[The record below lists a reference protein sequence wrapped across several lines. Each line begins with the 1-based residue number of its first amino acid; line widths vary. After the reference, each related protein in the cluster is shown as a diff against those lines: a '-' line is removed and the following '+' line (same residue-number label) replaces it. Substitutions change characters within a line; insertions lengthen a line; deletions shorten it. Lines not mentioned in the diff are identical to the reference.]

1 MKLYIDTSD
10 RDRVEVAVKKGDKV
24 FCVKKFLAKYRQ
36 AEKLLV
42 EIEKMLEVAEIKLKN
57 IKEIKVENRGGSFT
71 SLRIGVITANA
82 LGFGLGIPVTTVQ
95 GGDIKTGEDFSVIK
109 PEYSQEPT
117 ITLKKNSL

>member
-1 MKLYIDTSD
+1 MILYIDTSE
-10 RDRVEVAVKKGDKV
+10 RDEVAIMVKKGEKV
-24 FCVKKFLAKYRQ
+24 IGEKKFLAKYRQ

-42 EIEKMLEVAEIKLKN
+42 AIDKMLDSAGVKLKS

-95 GGDIKTGEDFSVIK
+95 DSEVKKVEDFSVIK

-117 ITLKKNSL
+117 ITMKKNNL